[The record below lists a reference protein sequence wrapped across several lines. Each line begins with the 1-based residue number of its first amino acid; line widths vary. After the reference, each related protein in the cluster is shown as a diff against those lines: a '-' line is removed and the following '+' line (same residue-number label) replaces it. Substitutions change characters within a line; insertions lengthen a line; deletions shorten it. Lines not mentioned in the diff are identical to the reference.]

1 MQQNNSRTAF
11 SLIEL
16 SVVILIIGILIT
28 GVMKGASLISA
39 SRLASARSIT
49 AKSSVGEIPDLVA
62 WYETT
67 STKSFKSPSMANDA
81 IVVYWDD
88 ISPKC
93 INKNKPTDI
102 SSGKTCNTLIASS
115 GMEPKYNNSGINS
128 LPAVKFS
135 GSQFL
140 NLTQFTTSS
149 LSSATKIIVFAT
161 NSKPSTSSA
170 NLLNNSNSSPVQQ
183 VALTTSNSIIMT
195 NGNNGTNATITSA
208 YSLKTPYILTA
219 VFSSAVGNSNYSF
232 SQKSLTKIATDI
244 GSNAMQGLRVG
255 GGFDGEIAEII
266 IFSRILKT
274 SELQEIFYYLNKKYK
289 ITLN

>member
-49 AKSSVGEIPDLVA
+49 AKSSVGEIPDLMA

-67 STKSFKSPSMANDA
+67 STKSFKSPSMANDT
-81 IVVYWDD
+81 IVGYWDD

-102 SSGKTCNTLIASS
+102 PSGKTCNTLIASS
-115 GMEPKYNNSGINS
+115 GMEPKYSNSGINS

-135 GSQFL
+135 GNQFL

-161 NSKPSTSSA
+161 NSKPLASLA

-183 VALTTSNSIIMT
+183 VGLTTSNSIIMT
-195 NGNNGTNATITSA
+195 NGNGTNATITST

-219 VFSSAVGNSNYSF
+219 IFSNVTGNNNYSF
-232 SQKSLTKIATDI
+232 SQKSLTKIATNI
-244 GSNAMQGLRVG
+244 GSNTMQGLRVG

-266 IFSRILKT
+266 IFSRSLKT
-274 SELQEIFYYLNKKYK
+274 SELQEVFSYLNKKYK